1 MTNLT
6 KHKSR
11 AYSDIEEGLLNL
23 SAGNEGLITLEADG
37 SFKDTPK
44 LTAIIEAL
52 EARAATIRTDLRLE
66 GLDIKLDPRLSSM
79 RDATTAYHTASLAM
93 EACASMLTLT
103 HDAQLDTLA
112 AAVEEQL
119 ESSSDALVDAAFRM
133 DQLSAV

>member
-66 GLDIKLDPRLSSM
+66 GLDIN
-79 RDATTAYHTASLAM
+79 
-93 EACASMLTLT
+93 
-103 HDAQLDTLA
+103 
-112 AAVEEQL
+112 
-119 ESSSDALVDAAFRM
+119 
-133 DQLSAV
+133 